1 MALTPINPIEE
12 RKGGKG
18 GLFGKI
24 AGTAVGG
31 VAGGIAGIYTGNPYG
46 GAIAGASIGGAAGGA
61 IGSAIDPVKYSEGQS
76 VPLSAMEKKPNVQ
89 LAGLVE
95 SQKAL
100 MESDRF
106 SLPEKEELN
115 QTTFAPTIA
124 RLKESMG
131 VK

>member
-1 MALTPINPIEE
+1 MALNPIADVTQ
-12 RKGGKG
+12 RKAGG
-18 GLFGKI
+18 GLFGKV
-24 AGTAVGG
+24 AGTVVGG
-31 VAGGIAGIYTGNPYG
+31 VAGAIGGTFAGNPVG
-46 GAIAGASIGGAAGGA
+46 GAMLGASLGGAAGGM
-61 IGSAIDPVKYSEGQS
+61 IGNAVNPGS
-76 VPLSAMEKKPNVQ
+76 VSNGGNAPLSAMEKKPNVQ

-100 MESDRF
+100 MESDKF